1 MLAGVAANVQAA
13 SKLGQQTLQEELLA
27 GTNLTAKMQADKD
40 RFIKQHKIKKGQSEA
55 LEAAAASSK
64 KGLDAIVSIPRK
76 RSEGSGEDG
85 ELAALE

>member
-40 RFIKQHKIKKGQSEA
+40 RFIKQHKIKM
-55 LEAAAASSK
+55 
-64 KGLDAIVSIPRK
+64 
-76 RSEGSGEDG
+76 
-85 ELAALE
+85 